1 MKALPPYADLLGLSI
16 AELRD
21 GMPLLQM
28 PFGEAVLGRPGFVH
42 GGALA
47 GLLEM
52 AAFAAVRAA
61 LADAADVEVKP
72 VNVSVDYLRGGREK
86 ITYALGHVSRLGR
99 RIANVDVSA
108 WQDDP
113 AAPIA
118 TARMTMLLRR
128 G

>member
-1 MKALPPYADLLGLSI
+1 MKALPPYAALLGLGI

-21 GMPLLQM
+21 GVPLLQM
-28 PFGEAVLGRPGFVH
+28 PFGVAVLGRPGFVH
-42 GGALA
+42 GGAIG

-52 AAFAAVRAA
+52 AAFAALRTA
-61 LADAADVEVKP
+61 LGEAADVEVKP
-72 VNVSVDYLRGGREK
+72 VNISVDYLRGGREK
-86 ITYALGHVSRLGR
+86 TTYALGHVSRLGR

>member
-21 GMPLLQM
+21 GMPLLAM

-42 GGALA
+42 GGAIA

-52 AAFAAVRAA
+52 AAFAALHAA
-61 LADAADVEVKP
+61 LADGADVVVKP

>member
-113 AAPIA
+113 TAPIA

>member
-61 LADAADVEVKP
+61 LADATDVEVKP

-113 AAPIA
+113 ATPIA

>member
-21 GMPLLQM
+21 GMPLLAM

-42 GGALA
+42 GGAIA

-52 AAFAAVRAA
+52 AAFAALHAA
-61 LADAADVEVKP
+61 LADEADVTVKP

>member
-1 MKALPPYADLLGLSI
+1 MRALPPYADLLGLSI

-21 GMPLLQM
+21 GMPLLTM

-42 GGALA
+42 GGAIA

-52 AAFAAVRAA
+52 AAFAALHAS
-61 LADAADVEVKP
+61 LADEADVTVKP

-113 AAPIA
+113 GAPIA

>member
-21 GMPLLQM
+21 GMPLLAM

-42 GGALA
+42 GGAIA

-52 AAFAAVRAA
+52 AAFAALHAA
-61 LADAADVEVKP
+61 LADEAEVTAKP
-72 VNVSVDYLRGGREK
+72 VNVTVDYLRGGREK
-86 ITYALGHVSRLGR
+86 ITYALGRVSRLGR
-99 RIANVDVSA
+99 RIANIDVSA

-128 G
+128 A